1 MLILHLM
8 QGTKCIRQ
16 TDALDGGRN
25 IGHVDTEIDD
35 VSIDFNQNCFF
46 KKNKKYTV
54 LGRSQGPISSVL
66 SIYKKWRKGGKE
78 GSFFF
83 IFLLLRFFIYF
94 FLFKSYEGPDEL
106 TSYLIFFFSVFF
118 FLSFVSFF
126 FFVSFLIV
134 IFHSAKNRFSRI

>member
-1 MLILHLM
+1 MVGVIL
-8 QGTKCIRQ
+8 GT
-16 TDALDGGRN
+16 N
-25 IGHVDTEIDD
+25 IEIDD

-78 GSFFF
+78 ERKLVEFFF

-106 TSYLIFFFSVFF
+106 TSYLIFFFLFSF
-118 FLSFVSFF
+118 FLSFVSFFF

>member
-1 MLILHLM
+1 MVGVIL
-8 QGTKCIRQ
+8 GTLTPKSTTYR
-16 TDALDGGRN
+16 
-25 IGHVDTEIDD
+25 
-35 VSIDFNQNCFF
+35 SISIKIVFL
-46 KKNKKYTV
+46 KKTKNTQSLAGAKD
-54 LGRSQGPISSVL
+54 QISSVL

-83 IFLLLRFFIYF
+83 YLFTLRFFIYF

-106 TSYLIFFFSVFF
+106 TSYLIFFFLFSFFCLLLVF
-118 FLSFVSFF
+118 FF